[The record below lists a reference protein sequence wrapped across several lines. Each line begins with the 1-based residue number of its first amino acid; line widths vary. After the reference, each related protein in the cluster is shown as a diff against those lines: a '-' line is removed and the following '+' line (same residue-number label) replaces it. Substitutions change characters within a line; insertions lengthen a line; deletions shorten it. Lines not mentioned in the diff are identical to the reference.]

1 MENLIQFTI
10 DKKTLRSGNGNRFS
24 VRVLHLSW
32 NDHKLLKCDE
42 LFCKD
47 RIESKAIANKV
58 LEEVVRTDKFKN
70 LKFKKEVLS
79 LGKDWTKKIL
89 SKI

>member
-10 DKKTLRSGNGNRFS
+10 NKKILRSGNGTVFS
-24 VRVLHLSW
+24 VSVFHLAW
-32 NDHKLLKCDE
+32 DDHKLLKCEE

-47 RIESKAIANKV
+47 RLDSKARANKI
-58 LEEVVRTDKFKN
+58 LNEVVRMDKFKN

-79 LGKDWTKKIL
+79 LGNDWTKKIL